1 MNSSGAGT
9 NLSKVIVNQ
18 PIVKAA
24 NSALNSAANAATGA
38 ANTVANAAVSVTNA
52 AVDAV
57 NGAANAAA
65 NAVNTVLPTAPLNS
79 SLTRLGNNITKLNN
93 SMQEG
98 FNAMGDNLRNNVNKA
113 VNNTANAFNL
123 GGNTNGRNANYNLLF
138 GNAGRNTNAG
148 ANVSTNTAGANGGL
162 PDMSAIG
169 VLVAIFFALV
179 ITLVLLF
186 YYFATEIKDG
196 YDKLFNAI
204 RSSLGLETIP
214 PPGPKETVPDA
225 LVPPPG
231 EPEVPT
237 EQTQHL
243 LEKVLPLGRTPEVFN
258 VSKNDFTYYDA
269 EPLCRA
275 LGAELATYEQVK
287 DAYEKGA
294 DWCNYGWVKG
304 QVAIYPTQK
313 ATWDQLQNGPE
324 DQQEACGRPGVN
336 GGFFDNPEM
345 RFGVNCYGPKPPQ
358 SAHDEAE
365 LMKQGRIP
373 RTTSSLKV
381 DEKINEYRRMSD
393 SLGVLPFSKEK
404 WGSL

>member
-1 MNSSGAGT
+1 MTREMNIQPASRAVNNIGL
-9 NLSKVIVNQ
+9 NLSKTMGNQ
-18 PIVKAA
+18 PLVKAA
-24 NSALNSAANAATGA
+24 NTALTSAANAVNSFADSAANAANSV
-38 ANTVANAAVSVTNA
+38 ANTVSNVANNL
-52 AVDAV
+52 
-57 NGAANAAA
+57 
-65 NAVNTVLPTAPLNS
+65 LPSTPPLNS
-79 SLTRLGNNITKLNN
+79 SLTRMGNNISKLNN
-93 SMQEG
+93 SIQNTFE
-98 FNAMGDNLRNNVNKA
+98 NVGDTIRNNVSNA
-113 VNNTANAFNL
+113 VNNTAKNL
-123 GGNTNGRNANYNLLF
+123 GVLGPNNSNRSLLF
-138 GNAGRNTNAG
+138 GNSNTGAAN
-148 ANVSTNTAGANGGL
+148 ANVGAIADAAETGIA
-162 PDMSAIG
+162 SIG
-169 VLVAIFFALV
+169 VLIGIFLSLV
-179 ITLVLLF
+179 LMFVLLF

-196 YDKLFNAI
+196 YEKLFTAI
-204 RSSLGLETIP
+204 RSSLGMDTIP
-214 PPGPKETVPDA
+214 PPPPQTEPAPDT
-225 LVPPPG
+225 LVPPPS

-237 EQTQHL
+237 EMPQNI
-243 LEKVLPLGRTPEVFN
+243 LEKVLPIGRAPEVFN
-258 VSKNDFTYYDA
+258 VSKNEFTYYDA

-313 ATWDQLQNGPE
+313 ATWDKLQNGPD

-381 DEKINEYRRMSD
+381 DEKVNEYRKMAD
-393 SLGVLPFSKEK
+393 SLGVLPFSTDK
-404 WGSL
+404 WGSA